1 MELIKQSCFVNT
13 REYLLDKDINVLE
26 KYTVKEL
33 IYNNEKKLRN
43 RLLKVVSMKSERKRS
58 CHCNSLFE
66 ESFLHFFFFYRKY
79 ECLETVIIIS
89 SSHSILS

>member
-33 IYNNEKKLRN
+33 IYNNEK
-43 RLLKVVSMKSERKRS
+43 
-58 CHCNSLFE
+58 
-66 ESFLHFFFFYRKY
+66 
-79 ECLETVIIIS
+79 
-89 SSHSILS
+89 

>member
-26 KYTVKEL
+26 KVYTVKEL

-58 CHCNSLFE
+58 CYCNSLFE
-66 ESFLHFFFFYRKY
+66 ESFFHFFFF
-79 ECLETVIIIS
+79 
-89 SSHSILS
+89 